1 MSVTV
6 AAQKLLSSTAL
17 MATCFEVSVILPFG
31 DDEDAIGPAV
41 QRLAAELRQ
50 LGLSFEMLA
59 VDEDS
64 GDNSHAVLAL
74 QRARVPELRVIHAP
88 RRGRGA
94 DTGAGRAQ
102 GRLLWIIDPTKAI
115 GPLTGAAEAIASVR
129 DGAVDAVVMHG
140 AFIVA
145 NRVRALPAITGV
157 RGVRDARQRRMAR
170 RLAAGGLRLDVQRV
184 ETEVPA
190 RRGWL
195 SAFFSGGLS
204 PALPQRGHAPAGPPT
219 KTREP

>member
-1 MSVTV
+1 MRPSSRAAVTV
-6 AAQKLLSSTAL
+6 AAQKLLSTAAL

-50 LGLSFEMLA
+50 LGVTFEMLA

-102 GRLLWIIDPTKAI
+102 GRVLWIIDPGKAI
-115 GPLTGAAEAIASVR
+115 GSLTGAAQAIASVR
-129 DGAVDAVVMHG
+129 DGQVDAVVMHG

-170 RLAAGGLRLDVQRV
+170 RLAAEGLRLDVQRV
-184 ETEVPA
+184 EHEAP
-190 RRGWL
+190 RPRWF
-195 SAFFSGGLS
+195 SAF
-204 PALPQRGHAPAGPPT
+204 LPRRAAGHPSRPG
-219 KTREP
+219 

>member
-1 MSVTV
+1 MTSRLTADTV
-6 AAQKLLSSTAL
+6 AARNLLSPALL

-41 QRLAAELRQ
+41 QRLATELRQ
-50 LGLSFEMLA
+50 LGVSFEMLA

-102 GRLLWIIDPTKAI
+102 GRVLWIIDPTKAI

-129 DGAVDAVVMHG
+129 EGTVDAVVMHG
-140 AFIVA
+140 AFIVCH
-145 NRVRALPAITGV
+145 RMRALPAIAGV
-157 RGVRDARQRRMAR
+157 RGIRDARQRRIAR
-170 RLAAGGLRLDVQRV
+170 RLAVQGLRVDVQRV
-184 ETEVPA
+184 EQEAPRPRWFA
-190 RRGWL
+190 
-195 SAFFSGGLS
+195 SF
-204 PALPQRGHAPAGPPT
+204 LPR
-219 KTREP
+219 REPQTARSFEKS

>member
-1 MSVTV
+1 MAVTV
-6 AAQKLLSSTAL
+6 AARKLLSPAAL
-17 MATCFEVSVILPFG
+17 MASCFEVSVILPFG

-41 QRLAAELRQ
+41 QRLAAELRT
-50 LGLSFEMLA
+50 LGVTFEMLA

-102 GRLLWIIDPTKAI
+102 GRILWIIDPGKAL
-115 GPLTGAAEAIASVR
+115 GPLTGAAEAIGSVR

-145 NRVRALPAITGV
+145 NRMRALPAIAGV

-170 RLAAGGLRLDVQRV
+170 RLAATGLRLDVQRV
-184 ETEVPA
+184 EQEPA
-190 RRGWL
+190 RPRWFSL
-195 SAFFSGGLS
+195 FSGGLS
-204 PALPQRGHAPAGPPT
+204 PALPPRSRVATPS